1 MTQNSQATA
10 LDAISPPAS
19 DLVLLPSGTLS
30 LGSMFDRFLIK
41 QLLGRGGMGEVYLAE
56 QQTPLVRMV
65 ALKLIVDARMSVR
78 ERAFFEL
85 ESQVLARMQHPNVA
99 QIFEVGQ
106 SAEGR
111 PFIAMEYVDGA
122 RINDYCD
129 AAKLDLRARL
139 RLFLAVLKGVQHAH
153 QKGVIH
159 RDLKPANILVSVI
172 DAQPLAKLIDFG
184 IALNAGTAPER
195 AHAGTP
201 DYMSPEQEAASQAA
215 ASTELDLENGIQND
229 PAARQNV
236 EAPLNKQAEI
246 DTRSDI
252 YSLGIVLY
260 ELLTGA
266 LPFEDNPNVPRRT
279 GSKTLQRVE
288 QVLNSMSSDELREQA
303 SIRKLD
309 AQSFRRSLSGDL
321 SWILWRAT
329 RREREHRY
337 ETADAF
343 ASDIERY
350 LQHQTVQAAPK
361 SRWQSMTKFVRR
373 HRLAVVLGSV
383 ALTGVVL
390 GAALAISGYRQA
402 QIERDAA
409 VAARLQAEADRK
421 ASDAV
426 SEFMTEDLLN
436 QADINRSSNGATITV
451 LEAIEN
457 ASNDL
462 GTRLKGQPGVEGR
475 VRFAIAVALKS
486 LSQYDKA
493 KPQFELAYAQLS
505 LAQGADS
512 ERALQAYVELAGLKL
527 RESDFDEAKRMLD
540 DSYQRALKAFG
551 PDSEIALNCAS
562 QLAVIAWQVQDVDA
576 GIAISEQSLK
586 SPTVAAGGPARGR
599 GILILNNLGRLY
611 RLAGRMEEAEKAHL
625 AAIEYRTKEFGPG
638 AYATLEAVND
648 LAGLYRQMQRLDEA
662 ESMYRKII
670 VGYQKV
676 YGAEHSATAIA
687 MNNLAKVLSNKGQD
701 VEAIELYRQAL
712 EVSVKL
718 LGNDNNLTASVQNN
732 LAMSLVALK
741 RYEEALALFLLAD
754 VILDKQLPLKHKQ
767 RQSLFEGLAKT
778 YEALGRTNDA
788 QAVRAK
794 ILP

>member
-1 MTQNSQATA
+1 MTTNSQATA
-10 LDAISPPAS
+10 LDANSAVTNS
-19 DLVLLPSGTLS
+19 TTLANGTLPPDS
-30 LGSMFDRFLIK
+30 LFDRFLIK

-129 AAKLDLRARL
+129 AAKLGLRARL

-159 RDLKPANILVSVI
+159 RDLKPANILVSVF

-184 IALNAGTAPER
+184 IALNTGSAPER

-215 ASTELDLENGIQND
+215 ANAELDLHRDADPMPIAGQNGEAK
-229 PAARQNV
+229 AA
-236 EAPLNKQAEI
+236 KQAEI

-266 LPFEDNPNVPRRT
+266 LPFEDSPNAPRRT

-303 SIRKLD
+303 SIRKLN

-329 RREREHRY
+329 RPEREQRY
-337 ETADAF
+337 ESADAF
-343 ASDIERY
+343 ASDIQRY
-350 LQHQTVQAAPK
+350 LAHQTVHAAPR
-361 SRWQSMTKFVRR
+361 SRWQSTAKFVRR
-373 HRLAVVLGSV
+373 HQLAVVLGTV
-383 ALTGVVL
+383 ALMGILL
-390 GAALAISGYRQA
+390 GTALAISGYRQA

-409 VAARLQAEADRK
+409 VAARLQADADRK

-426 SEFMTEDLLN
+426 SDFMTEDLLN

-457 ASNDL
+457 ASKDL
-462 GTRLKGQPGVEGR
+462 GSRLKGQPGVEGR

-540 DSYQRALKAFG
+540 DAYQRALRAFG
-551 PDSEIALNCAS
+551 PDAEITLNCAS
-562 QLAVIAWQVQDVDA
+562 QLAVIAWQVQDVEA

-586 SPTVAAGGPARGR
+586 SPTVAVGGPDRGR

-611 RLAGRMEEAEKAHL
+611 RLAGRLEEAEKAHL
-625 AAIEYRTKEFGPG
+625 AAIDYRTKEFGAG
-638 AYATLEAVND
+638 AYATLEAIND
-648 LAGLYRQMQRLDEA
+648 LAGLYRQMQRLDDA

-670 VGYQKV
+670 VGYQNV
-676 YGAEHSATAIA
+676 YGAEHSATATA

-701 VEAIELYRQAL
+701 LEAITLYRQAL
-712 EVSVKL
+712 AISVKL

-732 LAMSLVALK
+732 LAMSYLVLK
-741 RYEEALALFLLAD
+741 RYDEALALFLHAD
-754 VILDKQLPLKHKQ
+754 AVFDKQLPLKHKQ
-767 RQSLFEGLAKT
+767 RQGLFEGLAKT
-778 YEALGRTNDA
+778 YEALGRNRDA
-788 QAVRAK
+788 QAVRVK
-794 ILP
+794 ILPK